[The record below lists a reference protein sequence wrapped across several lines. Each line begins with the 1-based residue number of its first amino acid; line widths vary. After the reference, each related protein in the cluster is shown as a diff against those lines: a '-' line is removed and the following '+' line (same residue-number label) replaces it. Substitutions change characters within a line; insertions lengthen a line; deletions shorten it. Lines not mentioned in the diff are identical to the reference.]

1 LAELEASGKIKVVG
15 GIYDLHTGKI
25 TLLK

>member
-1 LAELEASGKIKVVG
+1 MEASGKIKIVV
-15 GIYDLHTGKI
+15 GIYDLHTGKV